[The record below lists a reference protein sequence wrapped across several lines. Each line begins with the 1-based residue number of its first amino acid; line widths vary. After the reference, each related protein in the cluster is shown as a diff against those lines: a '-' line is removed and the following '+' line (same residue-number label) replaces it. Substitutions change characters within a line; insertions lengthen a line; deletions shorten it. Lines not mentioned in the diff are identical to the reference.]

1 MNVKDAIENR
11 RAYRSLTEIKIT
23 DEIINDLGTA
33 AQLMP
38 SCFNK
43 QPWRFVFVYDESQL
57 ERIKKEALSEKNLT
71 WAKRASMIIAVF
83 SKKDL
88 DCVIKEREYY
98 LFDTGMAVASI
109 MLRATE
115 MGLVAHP
122 IAGYS
127 PNKVRDVLNIPS
139 EYNVINLLIVG
150 KKDPNIPADFDDFQ
164 VKNEKNRP
172 QRKLLEEFVF
182 HNTFNEN

>member
-11 RAYRSLTEIKIT
+11 RAYRALTEIKIT
-23 DEIINDLGTA
+23 EEIVNELGKA

-43 QPWRFVFVYDESQL
+43 QPWRFVFIYEKSQL
-57 ERIKKEALSEKNLT
+57 ERIKNDALNEGNS
-71 WAKRASMIIAVF
+71 WAKNASMIIAVF

-98 LFDTGMAVASI
+98 LFDTGMATASI

-115 MGLVAHP
+115 MDLVAHP
-122 IAGYS
+122 IAGYK
-127 PNKVRDVLNIPS
+127 PNIVREILNIPS
-139 EYNVINLLIVG
+139 EYNMITMLVIG
-150 KKDPNIPADFDDFQ
+150 KKDPVIPDYFDNYQ
-164 VKNEKNRP
+164 VEREKNRP
-172 QRKLLEEFVF
+172 QRKPLKEFLF
-182 HNTFNEN
+182 HNTFSF

>member
-11 RAYRSLTEIKIT
+11 RAYRSLTKIEIT
-23 DEIINDLGTA
+23 EDIINDLGTA

-43 QPWRFVFVYDESQL
+43 QPWRFVFVYEDSHL
-57 ERIKKEALSEKNLT
+57 ERIKNEALNEGNS
-71 WAKRASMIIAVF
+71 WAKKASMIIAVF

-88 DCVIKEREYY
+88 DCVIKDREYY
-98 LFDTGMAVASI
+98 LFDTGMATASM

-122 IAGYS
+122 IAGYDPS
-127 PNKVRDVLNIPS
+127 KVRDVLNIPS
-139 EYNVINLLIVG
+139 EYNVITMLVIG
-150 KKDPNIPADFDDFQ
+150 KKDPNIPADFESYQ
-164 VKNEKNRP
+164 VETEKNRP
-172 QRKLLEEFVF
+172 QRKPLNEFVF
-182 HNTFNEN
+182 HNTFNF

>member
-23 DEIINDLGTA
+23 EEIINELGKA

-43 QPWRFVFVYDESQL
+43 QPWRFVFVYEDSQL
-57 ERIKKEALSEKNLT
+57 ERIKSEALSEKNLS
-71 WAKRASMIIAVF
+71 WAKKTSLIIAVF

-88 DCVIKEREYY
+88 DCVIKDREYY

-127 PNKVRDVLNIPS
+127 PNKVREVLNIPS
-139 EYNVINLLIVG
+139 EYNVINLLVIG
-150 KKDPNIPADFDDFQ
+150 KKDPNIPDDFDEYQ

-172 QRKLLEEFVF
+172 QRKPLKEFLF
-182 HNTFNEN
+182 HNNFNSQ

>member
-1 MNVKDAIENR
+1 MNVNDAIENR
-11 RAYRSLTEIKIT
+11 RAYRSLSEIKIT
-23 DEIINDLGTA
+23 EEIINNLAQA

-43 QPWRFVFVYDESQL
+43 QPWRFVFVYKEPQL
-57 ERIKKEALSEKNLT
+57 DRIKNEALNEGNS
-71 WAKRASMIIAVF
+71 WAKKASMIIAVF
-83 SKKDL
+83 SNKDL

-139 EYNVINLLIVG
+139 EYNVINLLIIG
-150 KKDPNIPADFDDFQ
+150 KKDPMIPGDFSSYQ
-164 VKNEKNRP
+164 LESEKNRP
-172 QRKLLEEFVF
+172 QRKPLKEFVF
-182 HNTFNEN
+182 HNTYGN

>member
-1 MNVKDAIENR
+1 MDVKVAIENR

-23 DEIINDLGTA
+23 EEIINELGKA

-43 QPWRFVFVYDESQL
+43 QPWKFVFVYEDSQL
-57 ERIKKEALSEKNLT
+57 ERIKNEALNEGNS
-71 WAKRASMIIAVF
+71 WAKKASMIIAVF
-83 SKKDL
+83 SKKYL
-88 DCVIKEREYY
+88 DCVIKDREYF

-127 PNKVRDVLNIPS
+127 PNKVREVLNIPS
-139 EYNVINLLIVG
+139 EYNVITLLVIG
-150 KKDPNIPADFDDFQ
+150 KKDPNIPADFDEYQ

-172 QRKLLEEFVF
+172 QRKPLKEFVF
-182 HNTFNEN
+182 HNTFNSH

>member
-43 QPWRFVFVYDESQL
+43 QPWRFVFVYEDSQL
-57 ERIKKEALSEKNLT
+57 ERIKNEALNEGNS
-71 WAKRASMIIAVF
+71 WAKKASLIIAVF
-83 SKKDL
+83 SKKDF
-88 DCVIKEREYY
+88 DCVIKDREYY

-122 IAGYS
+122 IAGYN

-139 EYNVINLLIVG
+139 EYNVINLIIIG
-150 KKDPNIPADFDDFQ
+150 KKDPNIPADFDEYQ

-172 QRKLLEEFVF
+172 QRKPLNDFVF
-182 HNTFNEN
+182 HNTFNF

>member
-1 MNVKDAIENR
+1 MTVKDAIKNR
-11 RAYRSLTEIKIT
+11 RAYRSLTKIEIT
-23 DEIINDLGTA
+23 EDIINELGTA

-43 QPWRFVFVYDESQL
+43 QPWRFVFVYDDSQL
-57 ERIKKEALSEKNLT
+57 ERIKNDALNEGNS
-71 WAKRASMIIAVF
+71 WAKKASMIIAVF

-88 DCVIKEREYY
+88 DCAIKEREYY

-109 MLRATE
+109 ILRATE

-127 PNKVRDVLNIPS
+127 PNKVREVLNIPS
-139 EYNVINLLIVG
+139 EYNVINLLVIG
-150 KKDPNIPADFDDFQ
+150 KKDPNIPADFDEYQ

-172 QRKLLEEFVF
+172 QRKPLKEFVF
-182 HNTFNEN
+182 HNSFSS

>member
-23 DEIINDLGTA
+23 EEIINELGTA

-43 QPWRFVFVYDESQL
+43 QPWRFVFVYKDPQL
-57 ERIKKEALSEKNLT
+57 ERMKNEALNEGNSWGK
-71 WAKRASMIIAVF
+71 KASMIIAVF

-88 DCVIKEREYY
+88 DCVIKDREYY

-127 PNKVRDVLNIPS
+127 PNKVREILNIPS
-139 EYNVINLLIVG
+139 EFNVINLLIIG
-150 KKDPNIPADFDDFQ
+150 KKVPIIPDNFTSFQ
-164 VKNEKNRP
+164 KESEKNRP
-172 QRKLLEEFVF
+172 QRKHLKEFLF
-182 HNTFNEN
+182 HNTFNS

>member
-11 RAYRSLTEIKIT
+11 RAFRSLIEIKIT
-23 DEIINDLGTA
+23 EEIINELGKA

-43 QPWRFVFVYDESQL
+43 QPWRFVFVYEDSQL
-57 ERIKKEALSEKNLT
+57 DRIKNEALNEGNS
-71 WAKRASMIIAVF
+71 WAKKASMIIAVF

-88 DCVIKEREYY
+88 DCVIKDREYY

-127 PNKVRDVLNIPS
+127 PNIVREVLKIPS
-139 EYNVINLLIVG
+139 EYNVITLLVIG
-150 KKDPNIPADFDDFQ
+150 KKDPNIPADFDEYQ

-172 QRKLLEEFVF
+172 QRYPLEEFVF
-182 HNTFNEN
+182 HNNFSS

>member
-1 MNVKDAIENR
+1 MDVKVAIENR
-11 RAYRSLTEIKIT
+11 RAYRSLAAIKIT
-23 DEIINDLGTA
+23 EEIINELGKA
-33 AQLMP
+33 AQLTP

-43 QPWRFVFVYDESQL
+43 QPWRFVFVYEDSQL
-57 ERIKKEALSEKNLT
+57 ERIKNETLNEGNS
-71 WAKRASMIIAVF
+71 WAKKASMIIAVF

-88 DCVIKEREYY
+88 DCVIKDREYY

-127 PNKVRDVLNIPS
+127 PNKIREVLNIPS
-139 EYNVINLLIVG
+139 EYNVITLLVIG
-150 KKDPNIPADFDDFQ
+150 KKDPKIPADFDEYQ

-172 QRKLLEEFVF
+172 KRKPLKEFVF
-182 HNTFNEN
+182 HNIFN

>member
-11 RAYRSLTEIKIT
+11 RAYRVLTEIKIT
-23 DEIINDLGTA
+23 EEIIDELGKA

-43 QPWRFVFVYDESQL
+43 QPWRFVFVYEDSQL
-57 ERIKKEALSEKNLT
+57 DRMKNEALSEKNLS
-71 WAKRASMIIAVF
+71 WANKASMIIAVF

-88 DCVIKEREYY
+88 DCVIKDREYY

-109 MLRATE
+109 ILRATE

-127 PNKVRDVLNIPS
+127 PKKVREVLNIPS
-139 EYNVINLLIVG
+139 EYNVINLIIVG
-150 KKDPNIPADFDDFQ
+150 KKDPVIPDYFDNYQ
-164 VKNEKNRP
+164 VEREKNRP
-172 QRKLLEEFVF
+172 QRKPLKEFVF
-182 HNTFNEN
+182 HNTFSS